1 MIHRRVLVDTHALL
15 WWQAKHRKLSRTAR
29 TALERADAVLVSAV
43 VVLVAVPL
51 AVLLEKFPPLLSAE
65 VPLGFEPPAGLV
77 LDPATLAAAR
87 KAAELRIKVDKR
99 WGDKT
104 LAERIEKALKG

>member
-1 MIHRRVLVDTHALL
+1 MALVYRWRKAHGLEYRNEAPHLVDKRLAEG
-15 WWQAKHRKLSRTAR
+15 WSANKAVAIAAKT
-29 TALERADAVLVSAV
+29 
-43 VVLVAVPL
+43 AVPV
-51 AVLLEKFPPLLSAE
+51 AS
-65 VPLGFEPPAGLV
+65 
-77 LDPATLAAAR
+77 AAALSDDVGDDAPPTRDELER

>member
-1 MIHRRVLVDTHALL
+1 MAFVYRWRKAHGLEYRYEAPYLVEKRLAEG
-15 WWQAKHRKLSRTAR
+15 WSASK
-29 TALERADAVLVSAV
+29 ADAIAV
-43 VVLVAVPL
+43 KTAVPV
-51 AVLLEKFPPLLSAE
+51 A
-65 VPLGFEPPAGLV
+65 
-77 LDPATLAAAR
+77 DAAALSDAVGDDAPPTRDELER

>member
-1 MIHRRVLVDTHALL
+1 MAFVYRWRKAHGLEYRYEAPYLVEKRLAEG
-15 WWQAKHRKLSRTAR
+15 WSASK
-29 TALERADAVLVSAV
+29 ADAIAAKT
-43 VVLVAVPL
+43 AVP
-51 AVLLEKFPPLLSAE
+51 V
-65 VPLGFEPPAGLV
+65 
-77 LDPATLAAAR
+77 AAAEPASDDAPPTRDELER

>member
-1 MIHRRVLVDTHALL
+1 MAFVYRWRKAHGLEYRYEAPYLVEKRLAEG
-15 WWQAKHRKLSRTAR
+15 WSASK
-29 TALERADAVLVSAV
+29 ADAIAAKT
-43 VVLVAVPL
+43 AVPV
-51 AVLLEKFPPLLSAE
+51 AS
-65 VPLGFEPPAGLV
+65 
-77 LDPATLAAAR
+77 AAALSDAVGDDAPPTRDELER

>member
-1 MIHRRVLVDTHALL
+1 MAFVYRWRKAHGLEYRYEAPYLVEKRLAEG
-15 WWQAKHRKLSRTAR
+15 WSASK
-29 TALERADAVLVSAV
+29 ADAIAAKT
-43 VVLVAVPL
+43 AVP
-51 AVLLEKFPPLLSAE
+51 V
-65 VPLGFEPPAGLV
+65 
-77 LDPATLAAAR
+77 AAAALSDDVGDDAPPTRDELER

>member
-1 MIHRRVLVDTHALL
+1 MAFVYRWRKAHGLEYRYEAPYLVEKCLAEG
-15 WWQAKHRKLSRTAR
+15 WSASK
-29 TALERADAVLVSAV
+29 ADAIAAKT
-43 VVLVAVPL
+43 AVPV
-51 AVLLEKFPPLLSAE
+51 A
-65 VPLGFEPPAGLV
+65 
-77 LDPATLAAAR
+77 DAAALSDAVGDDAPPTRDELER